1 MGSSPFPSP
10 RRRVALH
17 SASEE
22 RILQLGPR
30 VTRTWTL
37 TWPELARR
45 TLWATYEDNCLG
57 LAAQLA
63 YYFFLALFPAL
74 LFLLALASFFPSRLI
89 DNLIGTLALV
99 APGDVLSIIRDQL
112 TRIAAGEHG
121 GLLTLG
127 IVGAV
132 WSSSAALGAMVDA
145 MNQAYDVTETRA
157 WWRVRLLAI
166 VLTVVLALFI
176 LLSFT
181 LVLVGPWAAE
191 YLARHTGLGPAFEW
205 TWKIAQWP
213 VAFALTTVGMA
224 VVNYFAPDVEQ
235 EWRWVFPGAILATVL
250 WLATSLGFRAYVT
263 HVTDYNATYGAVGGI
278 IVLMLWFYLSGLS
291 ILIGAEMNAE
301 LEHASPEGKDPG
313 ERVAGGE

>member
-1 MGSSPFPSP
+1 
-10 RRRVALH
+10 
-17 SASEE
+17 
-22 RILQLGPR
+22 
-30 VTRTWTL
+30 
-37 TWPELARR
+37 
-45 TLWATYEDNCLG
+45 
-57 LAAQLA
+57 
-63 YYFFLALFPAL
+63 
-74 LFLLALASFFPSRLI
+74 
-89 DNLIGTLALV
+89 
-99 APGDVLSIIRDQL
+99 
-112 TRIAAGEHG
+112 
-121 GLLTLG
+121 
-127 IVGAV
+127 
-132 WSSSAALGAMVDA
+132 MVDA

-181 LVLVGPWAAE
+181 LVLVGPWAAG
-191 YLARHTGLGPAFEW
+191 YVARHTGLGPAFEW

-224 VVNYFAPDVEQ
+224 IVNYFAPDVEQ
-235 EWRWVFPGAILATVL
+235 EWRWVVPGAVLATVL

-313 ERVAGGE
+313 ERVAG